1 MARDLLTQS
10 RTTVAPT
17 GLRLGARLRQLRAAA
32 SLTQSELAGDR
43 FSKEYVSQI
52 ERGKTRP
59 TRETIE
65 WLAARLGVD
74 PGFLANGVAT
84 DERGRLEGALARA
97 ETLIEALMNDEAAAE
112 YESLVPAARAT
123 GVPELTVRALIGAGR
138 TQMRLG
144 GLRTGLELLNEAR
157 GIVES
162 VPFSDLERA
171 EVLYALGVCRYLL
184 NSVQTALGL
193 LNEALN
199 LAERSGMPSDQLR
212 SNILSWRS
220 RCWRRQRDYEAARE
234 DIERALELAE
244 DANDPRTIGA
254 AYFQASLVADREGH
268 WVLARNYAERAR
280 AAYEELSDQVHV
292 GQLTNNLGALNFQLG
307 NPEKAIELLKEA
319 FAIALGTGRDADAA
333 QAVSSLA
340 QIHLRLG
347 NVEQAEER
355 ARHALRLLESAG
367 YEDYVDEVGS
377 AQLVLGRALLEQ
389 DRVEEAGEA
398 FQAAEECFDQLGSAS
413 HRAAAWVARGDL
425 ATKTLQA
432 TDGGDARE
440 VGTAHVSRGGVRPP
454 RLRVRSAHQAGRLER
469 RRLLV
474 DGGSVEG

>member
-1 MARDLLTQS
+1 MARETAIRSLA
-10 RTTVAPT
+10 TTSA
-17 GLRLGARLRQLRAAA
+17 LRLGERLRQLRVAAG
-32 SLTQSELAGDR
+32 LTQSELAGKR

-59 TRETIE
+59 TTETID
-65 WLAARLGVD
+65 WLAVRLGVD
-74 PGFLANGVAT
+74 AGFLANGVAT

-97 ETLIEALMNDEAAAE
+97 ETLIEAQRNDEAAAE
-112 YESLVPAARAT
+112 YETLLPAAHAT
-123 GVPELTVRALIGAGR
+123 GLKELEVRALLGAGR

-144 GLRTGLELLNEAR
+144 ALRGALDLLNEAR
-157 GIVES
+157 GLVEAGS
-162 VPFSDLERA
+162 FSDLERA
-171 EVLYALGVCRYLL
+171 EVFYAIGVCRYQL

-193 LNEALN
+193 LNEALS
-199 LAERSGMPSDQLR
+199 LAERSGLPSDQLR

-234 DIERALELAE
+234 DIERALQLAE

-280 AAYEELSDQVHV
+280 AAYEEISDKVHV

-307 NPEKAIELLKEA
+307 NPEKAIGLLKEA
-319 FAIALGTGRDADAA
+319 FGIALETGRDADAA

-340 QIHLRLG
+340 QIHLRTG
-347 NVEQAEER
+347 RVDQAAAQ
-355 ARHALRLLESAG
+355 ARHALRLLETAG
-367 YEDYVDEVGS
+367 NEDYIDEVGS

-389 DRVEEAGEA
+389 DKTDEAEEA
-398 FQAAEECFDQLGSAS
+398 FHAAEACFDQLGSAG

-425 ATKTLQA
+425 AARRGDDRLAAHLFRTAAEALQ
-432 TDGGDARE
+432 D
-440 VGTAHVSRGGVRPP
+440 VRF
-454 RLRVRSAHQAGRLER
+454 
-469 RRLLV
+469 
-474 DGGSVEG
+474 

>member
-1 MARDLLTQS
+1 MRFDNRTSDSRMTENSTALNQS
-10 RTTVAPT
+10 RTALRH
-17 GLRLGARLRQLRAAA
+17 GLRLGERLRQLRVAAG
-32 SLTQSELAGDR
+32 LTQSDLAGER

-97 ETLIEALMNDEAAAE
+97 ETLLEALDNETAATE
-112 YESLVPAARAT
+112 YETLVPAARAT
-123 GVPELTVRALIGAGR
+123 GVPELTVRALVGAGR
-138 TQMRLG
+138 TQMRVG
-144 GLRTGLELLNEAR
+144 ALRQALELLNEAR
-157 GIVES
+157 GLVEAGS
-162 VPFSDLERA
+162 FSDLERA
-171 EVLYALGVCRYLL
+171 EVFTALGICRYQL

-193 LNEALN
+193 LNEALS
-199 LAERSGMPSDQLR
+199 LAERSGLPSDQLR

-234 DIERALELAE
+234 DIERALQLAE

-268 WVLARNYAERAR
+268 WVLARTYAEKAR
-280 AAYEELSDQVHV
+280 SAYEELSDKIHV
-292 GQLTNNLGALNFQLG
+292 GQLTNNLGGLNFLLG
-307 NPEKAIELLKEA
+307 KTDEAIVLLKEA
-319 FAIALGTGRDADAA
+319 FGIALDTGRDADAA

-340 QIHLRLG
+340 QIHLRTG
-347 NVEQAEER
+347 SIDQAEEQ
-355 ARHALRLLESAG
+355 ARHALELLEKAG
-367 YEDYVDEVGS
+367 NEDYLDEVGN

-389 DRVEEAGEA
+389 DRLDEAEA
-398 FQAAEECFDQLGSAS
+398 AFAAAEANLAQLGSAG

-425 ATKTLQA
+425 AQKRGDDRLAAHLYRTAAEALQ
-432 TDGGDARE
+432 D
-440 VGTAHVSRGGVRPP
+440 VRF
-454 RLRVRSAHQAGRLER
+454 
-469 RRLLV
+469 
-474 DGGSVEG
+474 